1 MSFVVNLLIQ
11 LPARVGSLFA
21 PIAPLIMRIVVGYV
35 FMLTGWAKLNN
46 LPQMTQNFTEWGV
59 PFPHILTPFAS
70 AVECF
75 GGVMLLRGL
84 FTRIPAVMLAF
95 VMVVAI
101 KVAKWDD
108 VDSLETF
115 LGFEEVTYMV
125 AFLWL
130 AAVGPGP
137 ISLDRLLLNLTG
149 HSKDSA

>member
-1 MSFVVNLLIQ
+1 MSFVVNLLIL
-11 LPARVGSLFA
+11 LPARVGSFFA

-46 LPQMTQNFTEWGV
+46 LPQMTENFTEWGV
-59 PFPHILTPFAS
+59 PFPSILTP
-70 AVECF
+70 
-75 GGVMLLRGL
+75 L

-101 KVAKWDD
+101 KVAKWGD

-115 LGFEEVTYMV
+115 LGFEEVTYMA

-137 ISLDRLLLNLTG
+137 ISLDWLLLKVSG
-149 HSKDSA
+149 RSKGSA

>member
-1 MSFVVNLLIQ
+1 MNFVANLLIL
-11 LPARVGSLFA
+11 LPARVGSYFA
-21 PIAPLIMRIVVGYV
+21 WAGPLIMRLVVGYV

-46 LPQMTQNFTEWGV
+46 LPQMTENFTEWGI
-59 PFPHILTPFAS
+59 PFPNILTPLAS

-75 GGVMLLRGL
+75 GGVMLMLGL

-101 KVAKWDD
+101 KVAKWGD

-115 LGFEEVTYMV
+115 LGFEEVTYLA

-130 AAVGPGP
+130 ACAGPGP
-137 ISLDRLLLNLTG
+137 ISLDRLLLNATG
-149 HSKDSA
+149 RSKEST

>member
-1 MSFVVNLLIQ
+1 MNFVANLLIL
-11 LPARVGSLFA
+11 LPARVGSVFA
-21 PIAPLIMRIVVGYV
+21 WAAPLLMRIVVGYV

-46 LPQMTQNFTEWGV
+46 LPQMIQNFTEWGV

-75 GGVMLLRGL
+75 GGVMLMLGL

-101 KVAKWDD
+101 KVAKWGD

-115 LGFEEVTYMV
+115 LGFEEITYMA

-137 ISLDRLLLNLTG
+137 ISLDRLILNMTG
-149 HSKDSA
+149 HSKEPA